1 MSWGVTQD
9 LVVSSS
15 PLGRFP
21 FPAWAVSPKWEVIPQ
36 ARLALR
42 SPVETPGPTAEDT
55 GHWLLYLASQGVPR
69 DRFPV
74 KRGKEKMGMLSAGE
88 HLLWWEGQRWGEG
101 SEQRELLA
109 EVVFLSLAAAF
120 SRLVPQT
127 PAPHPP
133 AGQLL
138 ASQCPRLLNP
148 FLLGPAVT
156 LTRWGVQCC
165 GACSSL
171 LPIKWTLAIRQ
182 DHVLPPSPGRSAPWL
197 KSHLLPQPGDPAI
210 RNVLGFF
217 IQVLFSSSASVL
229 SGHTEEPS
237 LILGFLWE

>member
-1 MSWGVTQD
+1 
-9 LVVSSS
+9 
-15 PLGRFP
+15 
-21 FPAWAVSPKWEVIPQ
+21 
-36 ARLALR
+36 
-42 SPVETPGPTAEDT
+42 
-55 GHWLLYLASQGVPR
+55 
-69 DRFPV
+69 
-74 KRGKEKMGMLSAGE
+74 MGMLSVGE
-88 HLLWWEGQRWGEG
+88 HLLRWEGQRWGEG
-101 SEQRELLA
+101 GEQRELLA

-120 SRLVPQT
+120 SSLVPQT

-182 DHVLPPSPGRSAPWL
+182 DHVLPPSPGRDAPWL

-217 IQVLFSSSASVL
+217 LQVLFSSSASVL